1 MDEWT
6 STSNNQVLFNKLD
19 PGKYTFKIKARNQKG
34 VMGEEYKVTFT
45 IKPPLWKSK
54 GAIISYIVMI
64 IMLVCYNSTKVK
76 RLDNLVAVTAPSPK
90 KLS

>member
-1 MDEWT
+1 MNGHLQVITKFYLISWT
-6 STSNNQVLFNKLD
+6 QENTL
-19 PGKYTFKIKARNQKG
+19 FKIKARNQKG

-64 IMLVCYNSTKVK
+64 IMLVCYNSTK
-76 RLDNLVAVTAPSPK
+76 
-90 KLS
+90 KLKD